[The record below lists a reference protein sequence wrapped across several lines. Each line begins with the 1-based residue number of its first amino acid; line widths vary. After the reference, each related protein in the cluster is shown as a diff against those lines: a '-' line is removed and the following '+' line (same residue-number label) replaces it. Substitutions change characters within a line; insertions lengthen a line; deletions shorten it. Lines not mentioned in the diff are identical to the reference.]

1 MAEDNHNLPPS
12 NHSGTSPSAMF
23 LEMMRQ
29 AAARRAEAEEGYSV
43 EPEPEMPFH
52 DLNFQLTPDTSDPI
66 IEANTDENDVVDSDI
81 KEDSFLVEAE
91 QDNDID
97 VAILPTPEKIK
108 PFIEATL
115 VGHDSTDK
123 IMRSEKAI
131 SKRESQL
138 IKNDSVQIT
147 IQDTGTG
154 ILKRYEKNIL
164 KPFFQVNPEQ
174 LGLGLGLSITDK
186 ILELHEGHLQ
196 ISSLAQ
202 GTKVIIEFPIS
213 KS

>member
-1 MAEDNHNLPPS
+1 MS
-12 NHSGTSPSAMF
+12 S
-23 LEMMRQ
+23 Q
-29 AAARRAEAEEGYSV
+29 KSV
-43 EPEPEMPFH
+43 
-52 DLNFQLTPDTSDPI
+52 
-66 IEANTDENDVVDSDI
+66 
-81 KEDSFLVEAE
+81 
-91 QDNDID
+91 
-97 VAILPTPEKIK
+97 
-108 PFIEATL
+108 
-115 VGHDSTDK
+115 
-123 IMRSEKAI
+123 

-154 ILKRYEKNIL
+154 ILKRYEKDIL